1 MVINMALPKHIH
13 ERLYWHIQV

>member
-1 MVINMALPKHIH
+1 MALPKHIH